1 MLELVRKDEE
11 DGAEPRGAD
20 PAAALAEL
28 GARLE
33 SVRDERD
40 PKVRSEVLSRVDDA
54 GAAHVTALLAQCLAT
69 PPGKTSALESAWKPL
84 FTYVSGLAGAAGAF
98 ATLLIRAAGKEE
110 SFRARCAA
118 AAARALR
125 ACRLLAKVCLVRYL
139 SVPPKLWRLAY
150 SVHADAESAGCAT
163 APAFLSSAH
172 KTATTATQEF
182 VKLLMLEAS
191 ATEMMAPEQIEVIDR
206 VIEQLGESFTLRPR
220 DVTDNPFC
228 FDPGSDLPPRRA
240 ASPQSAP
247 GARYFGAGMGFDA
260 LERIHRQLATAKVAD
275 IRGFGKDIAA
285 EAQVAAVEHLLLFW
299 RADCPYSP
307 PVHSQATGDLQVIH
321 RYGQIWQQLFRAR
334 PGGGGL
340 SLQADGDENPQPPE
354 AWALRDAGG
363 NELGAEIPQP
373 SNGWARC
380 GEIAAVSRGGGEWW
394 LGVIR
399 RMHAEPG
406 HGLHADIAVL
416 SREPLAVSL
425 RKLLTDGE
433 DSVFSEASSRQFDF
447 NGVRAVILADGS
459 ESTRPNLLIAP
470 DGWKEG
476 RIYEAT
482 IGESPRYLR
491 GLQVLRR
498 GEDYVRATF
507 EWVSAP

>member
-1 MLELVRKDEE
+1 MLELVRNDEE
-11 DGAEPRGAD
+11 DEAELRGAD
-20 PAAALAEL
+20 PAAAVAGL

-40 PKVRSEVLSRVDDA
+40 PKVRSEVLSSVDEA

-69 PPGKTSALESAWKPL
+69 APGKTSALESVWKPL

-98 ATLLIRAAGKEE
+98 ATLLMRAAGKEE
-110 SFRARCAA
+110 AFRPRCAA

-125 ACRLLAKVCLVRYL
+125 ACRVLAKVCLVRYL

-150 SVHADAESAGCAT
+150 SVHADAENAGCAT
-163 APAFLSSAH
+163 TPAFLSSTH
-172 KTATTATQEF
+172 KTATTATHEF
-182 VKLLMLEAS
+182 VKLLMLQVS
-191 ATEMMAPEQIEVIDR
+191 ATEMMASEQIEVIDR

-220 DVTDNPFC
+220 DVADNPFC
-228 FDPGSDLPPRRA
+228 FDPAGDLPPRRA
-240 ASPQSAP
+240 VDPAP
-247 GARYFGAGMGFDA
+247 GARYFGAGMGLDA
-260 LERIHRQLATAKVAD
+260 LERIHRQMATAKIAD
-275 IRGFGKDIAA
+275 IRGFGKEIAA

-299 RADCPYSP
+299 SADCAYSP
-307 PVHSQATGDLQVIH
+307 PVHSQAAGSLQVIH
-321 RYGQIWQQLFRAR
+321 RYGQIWQQLFRAH
-334 PGGGGL
+334 PAGGGL

-354 AWALRDAGG
+354 TWALRDAGG
-363 NELGAEIPQP
+363 NELGAEIPLP
-373 SNGWARC
+373 SNGWVRC
-380 GEIAAVSRGGGEWW
+380 GEIAAVCRGGEWS

-399 RMHAEPG
+399 RLHAQPG

-425 RKLLTDGE
+425 RKLLTDGD

-447 NGVRAVILADGS
+447 NGVRAIILADGS
-459 ESTRPNLLIAP
+459 ENTRPNLLLAP

-482 IGESPRYLR
+482 IGETPRYLR

-498 GEDYVRATF
+498 EEDYVRATF